1 MAPEEASMRRPAV
14 PRSSLAGLAA
24 AVLLCACGGGENAP
38 EAGTAADSLVDTLT
52 TAEQEAFA
60 VDPLRYPEMRGG
72 RLDTVNMIAET
83 EYAAWHAQAMN
94 YSPDHIAMTYA
105 AWYTGPDSV
114 ALLATDGQPHL
125 VDDLGNVYR
134 GVMVPS
140 NPRFKIA
147 SGTTAVGVY
156 VFLPGIAADADSLTL
171 FVNDSTAPVFRV
183 GPFGVRHDATGPL
196 SPGGRR
202 GIEIQTDD

>member
-1 MAPEEASMRRPAV
+1 MRWPAVRRPPTLACFAAV
-14 PRSSLAGLAA
+14 
-24 AVLLCACGGGENAP
+24 VLLCACKGGEP
-38 EAGTAADSLVDTLT
+38 ETEAGIPADSLVDTLT

-83 EYAAWHAQAMN
+83 EHAAWHAQAMN
-94 YSPDHIAMTYA
+94 YKPNYIAMTYA

-114 ALLATDGQPHL
+114 ALLAVDGQPHL

-134 GVMVPS
+134 GVLVPE
-140 NPRFKIA
+140 NPRFKVA

-156 VFLPGIAADADSLTL
+156 VFQPGVAADADSLTL

-196 SPGGRR
+196 SPGRR
-202 GIEIQTDD
+202 GVEIETGD